1 MKPDHIVQSLKDDR
15 GVAAIELAF
24 LLPVMMMVIFGT
36 AELLC
41 QIYMRSNMHM
51 LVRQAARDSIV
62 GTADLTTIE
71 TKLRSKLEKL
81 PGIKKGAALV
91 ISICQQSGCAA
102 RTASVS
108 ELTGDTNGNAVCD
121 PGETYTD
128 FNRNDIA
135 EKAGASITGNSLGG
149 PNEPVLFEVS
159 AQASYFFGS
168 LSFMGKYAE
177 ESQIQNFKMSAIG
190 TNEDFSSSEKTCV

>member
-1 MKPDHIVQSLKDDR
+1 MKSGLVTQTLKDDR
-15 GVAAIELAF
+15 GVAAIELAI

-62 GTADLTTIE
+62 GTANLATIE
-71 TKLRSKLEKL
+71 TRLRNKLEML
-81 PGIKKGAALV
+81 PGIKKGSELV

-108 ELTGDTNGNAVCD
+108 ELTGDTNSNAVCD

-128 FNRNDIA
+128 YNRNGIA
-135 EKAGASITGNSLGG
+135 ERAGASIIGNSLGG
-149 PNEPVLFEVS
+149 PNEPVIFEVS
-159 AQASYFFGS
+159 AQANYFFGS
-168 LSFMGKYAE
+168 LSFMGKYTE
-177 ESQIQNFKMSAIG
+177 QSQIQNFKMSAVG
-190 TNEDFSSSEKTCV
+190 TNEDFSSPVKTCI